1 MAERVF
7 TDDERESAQ
16 QNRRE
21 SRRRLAEEASAAV
34 DQLCAEAAR
43 PLPAWALAH
52 AAKAR
57 GGKLLSL
64 IALKCGDCTNWRK
77 AEIAGCTE
85 TSCPLHPVRPYRSG

>member
-1 MAERVF
+1 MPGRIF

-16 QNRRE
+16 HNRRE
-21 SRRRLAEEASAAV
+21 ARRRLAGDAAATV

-57 GGKLLSL
+57 AGKLRSL
-64 IALKCGDCTNWRK
+64 VALKCGDCTNWQK
-77 AEIAGCTE
+77 TEIAGCTV
-85 TSCPLHPVRPYRSG
+85 TSCPLYPVRPYRSG